1 MRAVVV
7 VPFLNEEPF
16 LERFLAS
23 VDRQTVRPEQLVLV
37 DDGSTDRSP
46 EIAAAFAAGRDWVT
60 SLRRP
65 VRPPQRDRLALAAE
79 LLAFQ
84 WGVERA
90 IPSWDVIAKVDADV
104 EFTPRAFET
113 ILAAFEAD
121 PALGMAGAYLAVRDG
136 EGPLRRER
144 HRPDHVRGPSKF
156 YRRECYEAIAPLPP
170 HLGWDTID
178 ELRARLRGWRTL
190 SLEIPGGDPEH
201 MRPVGSHDGALR
213 AWRRWGECAWGYGE
227 HPLHVA
233 AVAVQ
238 RAGDSPRVLGSL
250 NYTAGWALAG
260 LRRRPRA
267 EPELRAYV
275 HRDQLGRL
283 RRRLLGRST
292 R

>member
-16 LERFLAS
+16 LERFLDS

-46 EIAAAFAAGRDWVT
+46 EIAGAFAAGRDWVT

-90 IPSWDVIAKVDADV
+90 TPAWDVIAKVDADV
-104 EFTPRAFET
+104 EFTPRTFET
-113 ILAAFEAD
+113 ILEAFQRD

-136 EGPLRRER
+136 AGPLRRER

-178 ELRARLRGWRTL
+178 ELRARVRGWRTQ

-238 RAGDSPRVLGSL
+238 RAGDAPRVLGAL
-250 NYTAGWALAG
+250 NYTAGWAVAG

-275 HRDQLGRL
+275 RRDQLGRL